1 MKLQVTKEGY
11 LLDYLIENEQRYSK
25 KDLKNFLTKGRI
37 MVNGQVQT
45 YYRYLLQP
53 QDIIELTKTTKSK
66 LPFEIIY
73 EDQELIVINKPSGL
87 LSMASE
93 RERTKT
99 AYHLV
104 SEYIKQENKKARLF
118 IVHRLDQNTS
128 GVLMFAKNEKI
139 KNDLQASWNDL
150 VLKRGYKAIVEGKM
164 KSKEGTIQT
173 YLKETKTQLVYSSK
187 SKEGKLAIT
196 HYKTLKENGRYTLLE
211 VYLDTGRKNQIR
223 VHMQELGH
231 PIIGDTKYG
240 AKTNPIKRL
249 GLHSHK
255 LEFVHPYTKKIMLF
269 EAKEPESFNQLFR
282 KGK

>member
-1 MKLQVTKEGY
+1 MKLQVTKEAY
-11 LLDYLIENEQRYSK
+11 LLDYLIENEHRYSK

-45 YYRYLLQP
+45 YYHYLLHP
-53 QDIIELTKTTKSK
+53 QDIVELAKTTKSK

-93 RERTKT
+93 REKTKT

-187 SKEGKLAIT
+187 FKEGKLAIT

-223 VHMQELGH
+223 VHMQALGH

-269 EAKEPESFNQLFR
+269 EAKEPDSFNQLFR

>member
-25 KDLKNFLTKGRI
+25 KDLKNLLTKGRI

-45 YYRYLLQP
+45 YYRYLLHP
-53 QDIIELTKTTKSK
+53 QDIIELAKTTKSK

>member
-25 KDLKNFLTKGRI
+25 KDLKNFLAKGRI

-45 YYRYLLQP
+45 YYRYLLHP

>member
-25 KDLKNFLTKGRI
+25 KDLKNFLAKGRI

-45 YYRYLLQP
+45 YYRYLLHP
-53 QDIIELTKTTKSK
+53 QDIIELTKTAKSK

-211 VYLDTGRKNQIR
+211 VCLDTGRKNQIR